1 MFPAALFNQDV
12 SYTRSEQFQSRQD
25 FMFGRQAAARPSEA
39 PQAESGQSAPRRDA
53 SPSAVFIRSERYESY
68 QSSYRLSTGTDEL
81 YGPAETQK
89 AQQPS
94 EGALTASN
102 NILSF
107 IEAQLQR
114 DLQDGATQE
123 ELESRLAA
131 GLEGFEKGFAEAAQ
145 QLEEMGFLSDDIR
158 ADINQ
163 TRELVLAGV
172 EELRSQFVEN
182 DEQAAVEQ
190 APTAPVATS
199 PQGSAQASGSLSSLS
214 AYERSDV
221 AQNNSFKFS
230 LTTADG
236 DKVTIDASSMRASV
250 TQQYASYIPG
260 VETLMQYS
268 EAQSEK
274 HQFSFSVVGEL
285 DEAELAAINDLL
297 GQVNDLAETFFSGDL
312 EGAFEQALEVGY
324 DSTEISAFALNLSQT
339 SVQRVTQ
346 AYEGVRDAGG
356 GEAPAL
362 ADRLQP
368 LGGFVRD
375 VLEALDTASN
385 FQRPGDLLESL
396 TEWFDRS
403 EEGAF
408 QKTVHQILEGL
419 PAQSRGD
426 D

>member
-39 PQAESGQSAPRRDA
+39 PDSDAGQSSPRRDA

-68 QSSYRLSTGTDEL
+68 QSSYRISTGVDDL

-89 AQQPS
+89 AAQPS

-131 GLEGFEKGFAEAAQ
+131 GLEGFEKGFAEAAE

-172 EELRSQFVEN
+172 EELRSQLIDS
-182 DEQAAVEQ
+182 DEQAPVEQ
-190 APTAPVATS
+190 TPTDAAGAGQVST
-199 PQGSAQASGSLSSLS
+199 QHSGSLSSVS
-214 AYERSDV
+214 AYERNDI
-221 AQNNSFKFS
+221 AQKNSFQFS

-250 TQQYASYIPG
+250 TQQYASYLPG
-260 VETLMQYS
+260 VETLLQYS

-274 HQFSFSVVGEL
+274 HQFSFSVAGEL

-324 DSTEISAFALNLSQT
+324 DSSEISAFALNLSQT

-346 AYEGVRDAGG
+346 AYEGVRDSGI

-375 VLEALDTASN
+375 VLEALDTAYN
-385 FQRPGDLLESL
+385 FQQPGALLESL

-408 QKTVHQILEGL
+408 QKTVNQILEGL
-419 PAQSRGD
+419 PALERD
-426 D
+426 DA